1 MTDTTTT
8 APDTARA
15 RWWFDA
21 LAVIKAGAADTGGRL
36 AVIDITEPPN
46 AEAPLHVHHRED
58 EGFLILEGQVTLYVG
73 DDVVDAGPGD
83 FGWGPRGVPHRY
95 VVGPDGCRM
104 LFLCT
109 PGGFEN
115 LVVEMSTPA
124 ESHTLPPAGGSE
136 PDWVR
141 VAEVAAA
148 NGCELLA

>member
-1 MTDTTTT
+1 MTHTTT
-8 APDTARA
+8 AAQSTARA

-36 AVIDITEPPN
+36 AVIEVTERPN

-58 EGFLILEGQVTLYVG
+58 EGFLILEGRVTLYVG
-73 DDVVDAGPGD
+73 DDVVEAGPGD
-83 FGWGPRGVPHRY
+83 FGWGPRNVPHRY

-124 ESHTLPPAGGSE
+124 ESLTLPPAGDVE
-136 PDWVR
+136 PDWVH
-141 VAEVAAA
+141 VAKVAAA